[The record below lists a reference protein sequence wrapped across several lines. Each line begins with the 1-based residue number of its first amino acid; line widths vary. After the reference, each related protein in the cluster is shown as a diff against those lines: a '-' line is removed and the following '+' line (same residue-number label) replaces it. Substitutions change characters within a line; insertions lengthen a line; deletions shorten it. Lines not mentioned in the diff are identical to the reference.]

1 MISVLVRQPHPQA
14 DEPGPPG
21 GLSPEQMLVAI
32 LLASAMLLVVIELVR
47 KRKLRE
53 EYAFLWIGTAIL
65 LMVLAL
71 WTDVL
76 GWIQETLNAQT
87 QASTLFFG
95 AIIFLMLVALQ
106 FSVRLTKLT
115 FRNNALG
122 QEVSLLRKEL
132 QDLRDD
138 LDAGAERSS
147 DPERMDHVEIPREPE
162 PQDQASQRVIPE
174 GRRSQ
179 EQGLE

>member
-1 MISVLVRQPHPQA
+1 
-14 DEPGPPG
+14 
-21 GLSPEQMLVAI
+21 MLVAI
-32 LLASAMLLVVIELVR
+32 VVATVILLVVLELVR

-76 GWIQETLNAQT
+76 DWIKGILGAET

-95 AIIFLMLVALQ
+95 AILFLMLVALQ

-115 FRNNALG
+115 FRNKALG
-122 QEVSLLRKEL
+122 QEVSLLKKDI
-132 QDLRDD
+132 QDLRDEID
-138 LDAGAERSS
+138 DNR
-147 DPERMDHVEIPREPE
+147 DPETGDRE
-162 PQDQASQRVIPE
+162 
-174 GRRSQ
+174 
-179 EQGLE
+179 

>member
-1 MISVLVRQPHPQA
+1 MPVAYLTLDLQA
-14 DEPGPPG
+14 AQQES
-21 GLSPEQMLVAI
+21 GLNLQQMLVAVI
-32 LLASAMLLVVIELVR
+32 VATVTLLVVIELVR

-65 LMVLAL
+65 LTILAL

-76 GWIQETLNAQT
+76 EWIRAALGAQT

-95 AIIFLMLVALQ
+95 GILFLMLVALQ

-115 FRNNALG
+115 FLNKALG

-132 QDLRDD
+132 QDLR
-138 LDAGAERSS
+138 
-147 DPERMDHVEIPREPE
+147 
-162 PQDQASQRVIPE
+162 
-174 GRRSQ
+174 
-179 EQGLE
+179 EQLSEQPGEQLRDG

>member
-1 MISVLVRQPHPQA
+1 MIPVLVRSLHPQA

-21 GLSPEQMLVAI
+21 VLSPEQMLVAI
-32 LLASAMLLVVIELVR
+32 LLATVMLLVVIELVR

-76 GWIQETLNAQT
+76 EWIRVLLRAQT
-87 QASTLFFG
+87 QASPLFFG
-95 AIIFLMLVALQ
+95 AILFLMLVALQ

-115 FRNNALG
+115 FRNKALG
-122 QEVSLLRKEL
+122 QEVSLLRKEV
-132 QDLRDD
+132 QDLRDE
-138 LDAGAERSS
+138 LDAGAGRPS
-147 DPERMDHVEIPREPE
+147 DPEAMDNIEIPRERDPKV
-162 PQDQASQRVIPE
+162 QAS
-174 GRRSQ
+174 
-179 EQGLE
+179 EQGSPRERPSRQ

>member
-1 MISVLVRQPHPQA
+1 MPVAYLTLDLQA
-14 DEPGPPG
+14 AQQES
-21 GLSPEQMLVAI
+21 GLNFQQMLVAVI
-32 LLASAMLLVVIELVR
+32 VATVTLLVVIELVR

-65 LMVLAL
+65 LTILAL

-76 GWIQETLNAQT
+76 EWIRAALGAQT

-95 AIIFLMLVALQ
+95 GILFLMLVALQ

-115 FRNNALG
+115 FLNKALG

-132 QDLRDD
+132 QDLR
-138 LDAGAERSS
+138 
-147 DPERMDHVEIPREPE
+147 
-162 PQDQASQRVIPE
+162 
-174 GRRSQ
+174 
-179 EQGLE
+179 EQLSEQPGEQLRDG